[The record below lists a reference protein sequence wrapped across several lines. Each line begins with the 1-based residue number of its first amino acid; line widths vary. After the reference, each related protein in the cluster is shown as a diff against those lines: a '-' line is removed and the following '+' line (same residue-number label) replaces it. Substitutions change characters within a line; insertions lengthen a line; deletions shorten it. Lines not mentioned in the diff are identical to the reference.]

1 MLLAIREKVQGWI
14 AWTIVVLLIVP
25 FALWGIDQYTSG
37 EKTVIVAEVN
47 GETISA
53 TEFLQLYNR
62 QRLRLQQ
69 QFADMYDQVVV
80 DEELRSQVLDALV
93 DSRLIKQWAQTEG
106 LIISDQQLA
115 SMIQAADVFQENGVF
130 SPTVYQNILNR
141 NGLTVVG
148 FELEQRQFLIESQF
162 KTLTANSTFMT
173 ASELERLYQL
183 QNQRRYIDY
192 LRMDQ
197 RVFRKKIQIS
207 DEQLTNYYAENAS
220 NFLVPEKVVVD
231 FVTLSQEEI
240 AKEVN
245 ITDDQALEFYQA
257 NIGLFNQPEARRAR
271 HILIRGDE
279 EIAREK
285 MAEVQAKLA
294 AGEAFEELAKNYS
307 EDPGS
312 AVNGGDLDF
321 FEQGMMVPEFDQ
333 VVFSMQV
340 GQTSDVVKTDFGLHL
355 IQLTDIREQQAQ
367 PYEEIAEEVKQQL
380 SLETAERL
388 YFERLETLNTLAY
401 EQPDS
406 LEPLLSVVD
415 GGIKTSEAISRE
427 GAVSGV
433 MSLPRV
439 VAAAFSDEVLKSR
452 LNSTAIEVGP
462 NSSIVLR
469 VSQYQ
474 PEHQQA
480 FDEVK
485 SQIKEQLIGGAAK
498 QKAAELA
505 DEVMAQIEAGKSPES
520 LVRNGVEWHEV
531 GWIERQNQQVL
542 PQISQ
547 TAFKT
552 TKPAAD
558 QPTWNRVQLF
568 TGDTV
573 LVRVSQVDVIENEE
587 RRSAMGQLEQAMI
600 SVYQSAEFEA
610 RLAELKRTAKID
622 KRSIYQTVK

>member
-14 AWTIVVLLIVP
+14 AWTIVILLIVP

-80 DEELRSQVLDALV
+80 DEELRSQVLDALI
-93 DSRLIKQWAQTEG
+93 DSRLIKQWGQTEG
-106 LIISDQQLA
+106 LMISDQQLA

-130 SPTVYQNILNR
+130 SPTVYQDILNR
-141 NGLTVVG
+141 NGLTVAG

-162 KTLTANSTFMT
+162 RALTANSTFMT

-197 RVFRKKIQIS
+197 RVFRKKIQVT
-207 DEQLTNYYAENAS
+207 DEQVTNFYAENAS

-231 FVTLSQEEI
+231 YVTLSQEEI
-240 AKEVN
+240 VKEVK
-245 ITDDQALEFYQA
+245 ITDDQAREFYQT

-279 EIAREK
+279 ATAREK
-285 MAEVQAKLA
+285 MADVQAKLA

-427 GAVSGV
+427 GAASGV

-439 VAAAFSDEVLKSR
+439 VEAAFSDEVLKSR

-485 SQIKEQLIGGAAK
+485 SQIKEQLIGEAAK

-547 TAFKT
+547 TAFKAS
-552 TKPAAD
+552 KPKAEK
-558 QPTWNRVQLF
+558 PTWNRVQLF

-600 SVYQSAEFEA
+600 SVYQSAELEA

-622 KRSIYQTVK
+622 KRTIYQTVK

>member
-14 AWTIVVLLIVP
+14 AWTIVILLIVP
-25 FALWGIDQYTSG
+25 FALWGIDQYATG
-37 EKTVIVAEVN
+37 EKTVVVATVN
-47 GETISA
+47 GESVSA
-53 TEFLQLYNR
+53 NEFLQLYNR

-80 DEELRSQVLDALV
+80 DEELRSQVLDALI
-93 DSRLIKQWAQTEG
+93 DSRLIKQWGQTEG
-106 LIISDQQLA
+106 LMISDQQLA
-115 SMIQAADVFQENGVF
+115 SVIQAADVFQENGVF
-130 SPTVYQNILNR
+130 SPSVYQDILNR
-141 NGLTVVG
+141 NGLSVAG
-148 FELEQRQFLIESQF
+148 FEFEQRQFLIESQF
-162 KTLTANSTFMT
+162 RSLTANSVFMT
-173 ASELERLYQL
+173 ANELERLYQL

-197 RVFRKKIQIS
+197 RVFRKQINVT
-207 DEQLTNYYAENAS
+207 DEQMASYYAENAAQY
-220 NFLVPEKVVVD
+220 LVPEKVVVD
-231 FVTLSQEEI
+231 YVTLSQDEI
-240 AKEVN
+240 AKEVKISN
-245 ITDDQALEFYQA
+245 EQAREFYES
-257 NIGLFNQPEARRAR
+257 NIGLFTQPEARRAR

-279 EIAREK
+279 AQAREK
-285 MAEVQAKLA
+285 ITEIQAKLA
-294 AGEAFEELAKNYS
+294 AGEAFEELAKTYS

-312 AVNGGDLDF
+312 AFNGGDLDF

-340 GQTSDVVKTDFGLHL
+340 GETSDVVKTDFGLHL
-355 IQLTDIREQQAQ
+355 IQLIATRDQQAQ
-367 PYEEIAEEVKQQL
+367 PYEEIAEEVKHQL

-406 LEPLLSVVD
+406 LDSLLSLVD
-415 GGIKTSEAISRE
+415 DGIKTSEPISRV
-427 GAVSGV
+427 GAAAGV

-439 VAAAFSDEVLKSR
+439 VEAAFSDEVLKSR

-469 VSQYQ
+469 INQYQ

-480 FDEVK
+480 FDDVK
-485 SQIKEQLIGGAAK
+485 AQIKEQLITEAAK
-498 QKAAELA
+498 VKAAELA
-505 DEVMAQIEAGKSPES
+505 NEVFAQIEAGKSPES

-547 TAFKT
+547 AAFKAI
-552 TKPAAD
+552 KPTAE
-558 QPTWNRVQLF
+558 QPSWNRIQLF

-600 SVYQSAEFEA
+600 SVYQSAEMEA
-610 RLAELKRTAKID
+610 RLAELKRTAKIE
-622 KRSIYQTVK
+622 KRSVYQTVR